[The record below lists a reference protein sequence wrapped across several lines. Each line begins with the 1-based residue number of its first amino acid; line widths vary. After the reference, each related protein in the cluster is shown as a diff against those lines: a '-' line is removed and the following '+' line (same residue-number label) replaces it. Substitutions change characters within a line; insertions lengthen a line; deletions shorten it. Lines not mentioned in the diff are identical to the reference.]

1 MAYKRIM
8 IGHERGPGGGRLTPA
23 ADGYSGKAFVPG
35 QMVSWTP
42 RSPKYLAR
50 KRRALGHTR
59 WLDGWTGYLGRTLG
73 KGSEWT
79 DIFGPIRVAVRPGKS
94 SGYDTSRRAPALG
107 GHLYRPTDGSKEVR
121 VHIGSVEVTALER
134 ITVAMLRSY
143 SKSGVPAAVAAA
155 GYEELAHHLAG
166 PSYYRPSL
174 EPFLDFVLTRSIP
187 HAVKRRVEM
196 GLNDRIGRDREYG
209 RRV

>member
-1 MAYKRIM
+1 MSKYYLSYVFFFKQKTAYEVRISDWSSDVCSSD
-8 IGHERGPGGGRLTPA
+8 L
-23 ADGYSGKAFVPG
+23 
-35 QMVSWTP
+35 
-42 RSPKYLAR
+42 
-50 KRRALGHTR
+50 
-59 WLDGWTGYLGRTLG
+59 GWTGYLGRTLG

-143 SKSGVPAAVAAA
+143 SKSGVQ
-155 GYEELAHHLAG
+155 E
-166 PSYYRPSL
+166 
-174 EPFLDFVLTRSIP
+174 
-187 HAVKRRVEM
+187 
-196 GLNDRIGRDREYG
+196 IGRETGRE
-209 RRV
+209 RVGQEGWIWGGAGEVKKKRQ